1 MIYITIDDQEY
12 GIVEVKPKIMFYNLP
27 GYSFG
32 EIVGIYF
39 TLYDKDA
46 FRIAYKTIDRACP
59 IKVIYNGIEYDSI
72 LNKLGE
78 MEMLYKKIETDLA
91 LDELE

>member
-1 MIYITIDDQEY
+1 MIYITIADHEY
-12 GIVEVKPKIMFYNLP
+12 GIVEARPKMMFYNLP
-27 GYSFG
+27 EYSFS
-32 EIVGIYF
+32 EIVGINF
-39 TLYDKDA
+39 VLYDKDA
-46 FRIAYKTIDRACP
+46 IRIAYKSIDSAYP

-91 LDELE
+91 LDKLE

>member
-1 MIYITIDDQEY
+1 MIYITIDSHEY
-12 GIVEVKPKIMFYNLP
+12 GIVEAKPKIMFYNLP
-27 GYSFG
+27 GYSFC
-32 EIVGIYF
+32 EIVGIHF
-39 TLYDKDA
+39 TLYVKDT
-46 FRIAYKTIDRACP
+46 FRIAYKSIDRACT